1 MYWYILNLFYKWCI
15 NIMFL
20 VRVRKENKGYY
31 LFFIN
36 DVRSVMLVV
45 FLWLVGR
52 LSFIL
57 FNLFCN
63 DCLLFLDFV
72 LKIKFF
78 INKV

>member
-1 MYWYILNLFYKWCI
+1 MYCYMLNLFYKWCI

-20 VRVRKENKGYY
+20 VMVRKENKGYY

-72 LKIKFF
+72 LKIKCF
-78 INKV
+78 IKKV

>member
-15 NIMFL
+15 NIMLL

-57 FNLFCN
+57 FNLFCS

-72 LKIKFF
+72 LKIKCF

>member
-15 NIMFL
+15 NSMFL

-72 LKIKFF
+72 L
-78 INKV
+78 

>member
-20 VRVRKENKGYY
+20 VMVRKENKGYY

-57 FNLFCN
+57 FNLFCS

-72 LKIKFF
+72 LKIKCF
-78 INKV
+78 IKKV